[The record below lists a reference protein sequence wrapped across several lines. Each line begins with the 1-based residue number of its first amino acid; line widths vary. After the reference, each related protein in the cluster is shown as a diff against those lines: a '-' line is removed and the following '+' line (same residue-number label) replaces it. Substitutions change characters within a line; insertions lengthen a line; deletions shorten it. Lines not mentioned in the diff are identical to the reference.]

1 MSQLPAL
8 GSRQYQTPGLA
19 NGATQNESRASG
31 NSSTGASDALDR
43 FAPFD
48 AVSLSQNGLDLSAQG
63 LSDRVD
69 QLGNTTLDVAQ
80 NFLGSFA
87 RDLFGDAAQGAT
99 VAFDSAS
106 LETNSSFAALLQH
119 SQGAGGVRDGAAFSL
134 SDSAHFIGKG
144 SITTAD
150 GQRFDFEIEV
160 KYESRI
166 EAAAASTGADAAAP
180 ADGASDGATDLSGL
194 PKVDLPDIAFPG
206 SLDDLFKLLG
216 RTLQGELPADP
227 AGAADGAADA
237 GAKAGTLTL
246 RMLNLLNS
254 SKLIGDAGDGAPA
267 EAPALAKTV
276 AQAYGVTPPAA
287 TTPILL
293 DPDSLDRPPVA

>member
-19 NGATQNESRASG
+19 NGATQNESRATG
-31 NSSTGASDALDR
+31 NAATGTGALDR

-48 AVSLSQNGLDLSAQG
+48 AVSLSRSGLDLSAQG

-69 QLGNTTLDVAQ
+69 QLGNSTLDVAQ

-87 RDLFGDAAQGAT
+87 RSLFGDAAAGAT

-106 LETNSSFAALLQH
+106 LETESRFAGLLAH
-119 SQGAGGVRDGAAFSL
+119 SEGANGVSDGAAFSL
-134 SDSAHFIGKG
+134 SDSSHFIGKG

-160 KYESRI
+160 RYESRI
-166 EAAAASTGADAAAP
+166 EAAAASDRATTAEAP
-180 ADGASDGATDLSGL
+180 EDDATDLSGL

-216 RTLQGELPADP
+216 RTLQGELPAEP
-227 AGAADGAADA
+227 TGAGAADN
-237 GAKAGTLTL
+237 GAKAGSLTL

-254 SKLIGDAGDGAPA
+254 SKLIGDASDAA
-267 EAPALAKTV
+267 SADTPALAKTV
-276 AQAYGVTPPAA
+276 ADAYGVTPPAT
-287 TTPILL
+287 TTPIAL
-293 DPDSLDRPPVA
+293 DPDSVERPPAA